1 MAEGARLESV
11 YTGNRIVGS
20 NPTPSARTLFARIR
34 PCSKRSDSGN
44 CLKEGLDAIK
54 AGNPEHDHANTDR
67 ARCPRRNV
75 INEYFSGQRLPKEE
89 LLPIATV
96 TKTSVA
102 RWEAPC
108 TY

>member
-1 MAEGARLESV
+1 M
-11 YTGNRIVGS
+11 NVGGHS
-20 NPTPSARTLFARIR
+20 LRQNAVRPHPPLFE
-34 PCSKRSDSGN
+34 RSDSGN

-54 AGNPEHDHANTDR
+54 AGKMQSTITQIPTELGVR
-67 ARCPRRNV
+67 AADV
-75 INEYFSGQRLPKEE
+75 INEYFSGQKLPKAE

>member
-1 MAEGARLESV
+1 
-11 YTGNRIVGS
+11 
-20 NPTPSARTLFARIR
+20 
-34 PCSKRSDSGN
+34 
-44 CLKEGLDAIK
+44 
-54 AGNPEHDHANTDR
+54 
-67 ARCPRRNV
+67 V